1 MAKVSSIGGSIF
13 CIWKAL
19 QLTRGSAVQGGALSR
34 DLMGWSEARK
44 LTSLATTSIQ
54 MSFFLQSN
62 KKMNFTLTVDDE
74 KSSSMNL
81 DVGKR
86 RVMINPLMWSNGP
99 NENNDFI
106 TLLQWLS

>member
-1 MAKVSSIGGSIF
+1 
-13 CIWKAL
+13 
-19 QLTRGSAVQGGALSR
+19 
-34 DLMGWSEARK
+34 
-44 LTSLATTSIQ
+44 
-54 MSFFLQSN
+54 MSFFHQSN

-86 RVMINPLMWSNGP
+86 RVVINPLMWSNGP

-106 TLLQWLS
+106 TSLQWLSRDRVFKQVDMSVLLVVLMDYYYFPT